1 MDQSTQTL
9 LMLFVAATSIAV
21 VIQMGILIG
30 LFLSVKRTA
39 TRIDGLADEIQ
50 KRGVPL
56 LDGATAMI
64 EDIRPNLA
72 AITGD
77 LAAATATLKAQAGR
91 LDELA
96 EDAVD
101 RTRLQ
106 VIRADQLVSRAL
118 DKVEETTDLMH
129 DTVIS
134 PVRQLAALVQGLGV
148 GIDTFFGRS
157 RRPSA
162 PPREAARASQ
172 EEEMFI

>member
-39 TRIDGLADEIQ
+39 ARIDGLADEIQ
-50 KRGVPL
+50 KRGLPL
-56 LDGATAMI
+56 LDGATAI
-64 EDIRPNLA
+64 LQEVRPNLA
-72 AITGD
+72 SITSD
-77 LAAATATLKAQAGR
+77 LATATATLKEQAGR

-96 EDAVD
+96 EDALD

-129 DTVIS
+129 ETVIS

-157 RRPSA
+157 RRRGA
-162 PPREAARASQ
+162 PREAARDAQ